1 MSSDKG
7 EGTASQYPSSLSEE
21 GLSDS
26 WALRDV
32 WKAGRGKQ
40 CWLRSGHVLHDGCVC
55 VRARPRSVLSDS
67 ATPWT
72 VACQAPLSV
81 RFSRQEYWSGF
92 PFTPPGDLPDAGIK
106 PVSPVSPAL
115 AAGLFI
121 TVLPGEHLQASSH
134 PGAAQHHGAR
144 QLEFKSRP
152 CHLRAGAPPVTCSS
166 PTPAPILAGVCAL
179 GRPSRSLR
187 PTSSAETWGAHPSLG
202 ECLSP
207 A

>member
-134 PGAAQHHGAR
+134 PGAAQHHGADYGVPGR
-144 QLEFKSRP
+144 CRKTCPISRLSNCLITCCDTLYCCFCDTIGSQTKKYTQL
-152 CHLRAGAPPVTCSS
+152 
-166 PTPAPILAGVCAL
+166 
-179 GRPSRSLR
+179 
-187 PTSSAETWGAHPSLG
+187 
-202 ECLSP
+202 
-207 A
+207 

>member
-72 VACQAPLSV
+72 VACQTPLSV
-81 RFSRQEYWSGF
+81 GFSRQEYWSEL
-92 PFTPPGDLPDAGIK
+92 PHLPGDLSDPGIE
-106 PVSPVSPAL
+106 PASPADP
-115 AAGLFI
+115 A
-121 TVLPGEHLQASSH
+121 LQ
-134 PGAAQHHGAR
+134 
-144 QLEFKSRP
+144 
-152 CHLRAGAPPVTCSS
+152 VDSS
-166 PTPAPILAGVCAL
+166 PLSHQGSPLN
-179 GRPSRSLR
+179 
-187 PTSSAETWGAHPSLG
+187 
-202 ECLSP
+202 CLSFHR
-207 A
+207 AELQD